1 MSAWEGKTR
10 GGKLGYQIFIWTLK
24 NLGLGFA
31 YFLLK
36 FVAFY
41 FLFATWSAT
50 RNLFTLYRKMLGYGT
65 IRSCFMIYGNFN
77 LFGQVLLDK
86 VVMMAGL
93 HHKFTFSFEG
103 DDYIRGMKD
112 GGLLVSAHMGNWE
125 IAGQMLNMFEKK
137 VNVLLFDAEHQQIK
151 GYLDDVM
158 TERNVHFIV
167 IRDDF
172 SHLTEIRDAFANKEI
187 VAMHGDRYIEGNRI
201 MMIDFLGKPAAFPTG
216 PLNLA
221 AKFGVPV
228 TFVFG
233 IKTKRTHYHF
243 SADKPRYVEFF
254 TNLKLR
260 EIRLQ
265 SVLGEFVQNLEQT
278 VRKYPLQWFNYY
290 DFWAL
295 PNDRSHPLNPVR

>member
-31 YFLLK
+31 YFLLR

-41 FLFATWSAT
+41 FLFATWEAT
-50 RNLFTLYRKMLGYGT
+50 RNLFVFYHRMLNYGS
-65 IRSCFMIYGNFN
+65 IRSCLMIYGNYNF
-77 LFGQVLLDK
+77 FGQVLLDK
-86 VVMMAGL
+86 VAMMAGL
-93 HHKFTFSFEG
+93 HSKFTFSFEG
-103 DDYIRGMKD
+103 NEYIHGMKD

-125 IAGQMLNMFEKK
+125 IAGQMLNIFKKK
-137 VNVLLFDAEHQQIK
+137 VNVILFDAEHQQIK
-151 GYLDDVM
+151 GYLEDVM
-158 TERNVHFIV
+158 TDRNVHFIV

-187 VAMHGDRYIEGNRI
+187 VAMHGDRFIEGNRT
-201 MMIDFLGKPAAFPTG
+201 MMINFLGKPAAFPTG

-221 AKFGVPV
+221 AKFRVPV

-243 SADKPRYVEFF
+243 SADKPRDVEFL

-265 SVLGEFVQNLEQT
+265 SVLGEFVQNLEKMI
-278 VRKYPLQWFNYY
+278 RKYPLQWFNYY

-295 PNDRSHPLNPVR
+295 PSGRSDQLNTSH

>member
-1 MSAWEGKTR
+1 MV
-10 GGKLGYQIFIWTLK
+10 Y
-24 NLGLGFA
+24 
-31 YFLLK
+31 
-36 FVAFY
+36 
-41 FLFATWSAT
+41 
-50 RNLFTLYRKMLGYGT
+50 RNY
-65 IRSCFMIYGNFN
+65 N

-86 VVMMAGL
+86 VAMMAGL
-93 HHKFTFSFEG
+93 NNKFTFSFEG

-112 GGLLVSAHMGNWE
+112 GGLLISAHMGNWE

-137 VNVLLFDAEHQQIK
+137 VNVILFDAEHQQIK

-187 VAMHGDRYIEGNRI
+187 VAMHGDRYLDGNRT
-201 MMIDFLGKPAAFPTG
+201 MVIDFLGMPAAFPTG

-228 TFVFG
+228 SFVFG
-233 IKTKRTHYHF
+233 IKTQRTHYHF
-243 SADKPRYVEFF
+243 CADKPRNVEFL
-254 TNLKLR
+254 TNLKQR
-260 EIRLQ
+260 ESYLKV
-265 SVLGEFVQNLEQT
+265 VLSEFVQNLEQK
-278 VRKYPLQWFNYY
+278 VRNYPLQWFNYY

-295 PNDRSHPLNPVR
+295 PSGRPARINTSH